1 MPLVVV
7 VWVQVASLPTHNVPE
22 SLERIT
28 PRPPTLI
35 TVHVI
40 LVFCWFR
47 MRSSQYTMSI
57 MLVLSCIIALVAGS
71 YPRDLLLGRRHR
83 GLSAE
88 GGDVEDGDKRV
99 YPRQSTGAR
108 FTFYDTGLGACGVY
122 NKSTDFVSL
131 LFLFVV

>member
-1 MPLVVV
+1 
-7 VWVQVASLPTHNVPE
+7 
-22 SLERIT
+22 
-28 PRPPTLI
+28 
-35 TVHVI
+35 
-40 LVFCWFR
+40 
-47 MRSSQYTMSI
+47 MSI

-122 NKSTDFVSL
+122 NKSTDFVSH
-131 LFLFVV
+131 LFLFVVQHSSESLTLSSQIVALNSAVVFFLFLVCGKLI